1 MNRIDPSLIETCP
14 RGQML
19 HIRLSLRDGLHT
31 RPAARVAQ
39 TAQQYQS
46 NIVLMSETS
55 EADAKSLLDVL
66 SLAPQPNEKMMIL
79 AKGPDANEALL
90 ALAHLLEHLED

>member
-1 MNRIDPSLIETCP
+1 
-14 RGQML
+14 ML
-19 HIRLSLRDGLHT
+19 HIQLSLRDGLHT

-39 TAQQYQS
+39 LAQRYRS
-46 NIVLMSETS
+46 NIVLMSEGA

-66 SLAPQPNEKMMIL
+66 SLAPQPNEKMTIL
-79 AKGPDANEALL
+79 AKGPDADDALL